1 MPESTAPERPVPAGA
16 ELGRRRA
23 RFTYLMR
30 AARKAV
36 DGEPRLTPDEL
47 RALAGIYGEAAG
59 DRAEASLWTNAATI
73 TRT

>member
-1 MPESTAPERPVPAGA
+1 MPGITGNLTREQWAAKTEA
-16 ELGRRRA
+16 GRRKA

-47 RALAGIYGEAAG
+47 RALAGVFGTAAG
-59 DRAEASLWTNAATI
+59 DQAAS
-73 TRT
+73 